1 MTETNDDFKE
11 EVIELVGDGGDV
23 LKFIHI
29 GTIDYKSEKFVFFQP
44 AVEEGT
50 EEESDE
56 VVVFKISKNGEDDVL
71 LNQNLRMSC
80 DRVLVDTKPRR
91 YCLLTCSNSIAIL
104 LLIYLLLFLFSNFTD

>member
-71 LNQNLRMSC
+71 LPIE
-80 DRVLVDTKPRR
+80 DEK
-91 YCLLTCSNSIAIL
+91 LLDEVFKEFIK
-104 LLIYLLLFLFSNFTD
+104 IYDESEEA